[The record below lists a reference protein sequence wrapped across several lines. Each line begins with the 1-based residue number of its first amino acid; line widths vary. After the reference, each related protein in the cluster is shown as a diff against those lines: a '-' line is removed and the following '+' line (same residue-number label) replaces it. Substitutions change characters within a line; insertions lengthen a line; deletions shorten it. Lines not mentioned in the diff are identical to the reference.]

1 MARYIDADRLIK
13 GIRFAVCTTCAFD
26 YNKEKCRCDTGDCI
40 TYIEDCPTADV
51 QETKHGWWVNCVDY
65 KKVDDVIYYGYTS
78 CSACKKMQQ
87 YGYKTKYCP
96 NCGAKMDGDADA

>member
-1 MARYIDADRLIK
+1 MPRYIDADRLIN

-51 QETKHGWWVNCVDY
+51 QETKHGRWIKVTGEDYVCSNC
-65 KKVDDVIYYGYTS
+65 KAALWARKVYPISNY
-78 CSACKKMQQ
+78 
-87 YGYKTKYCP
+87 KYCWS
-96 NCGAKMDGDADA
+96 CGSKMDGEADG

>member
-1 MARYIDADRLIK
+1 MPRYIDADRLIK

-51 QETKHGWWVNCVDY
+51 QETKHGRWINVIGEDYVCSNC
-65 KKVDDVIYYGYTS
+65 K
-78 CSACKKMQQ
+78 AALWAR
-87 YGYKTKYCP
+87 KTNPVSNYKYCWS
-96 NCGAKMDGDADA
+96 CGAKMDGDAE